1 MARPGRT
8 AGTSFALCQ
17 TGRGTTSPPG
27 NDAPKSLGGGHM
39 KHRILIADDEEPAR
53 SGLASLLSTWVYD
66 VEVAIEGILAVD
78 RAAVFQPCVVI
89 ADMVMPGTDGM
100 ALLKPLAEALPDV
113 VVIFLTGHATVESA
127 VAAMKDG
134 AYDYLT
140 KPVEPK
146 RLRVLLEKAVD
157 RVRVL
162 REVTLLRRQLRES
175 RGFGALLGTSPAIQE
190 VYRFVELASASSAPV
205 LISGET
211 GTGKELVARTIHDM
225 SMRAKGPFVAVNCS
239 AIPETLLESEL
250 FGHEKGAFTGALER
264 RAGYFELATAGTIFL
279 DEITEMSPA
288 LQAKYL
294 RVLQDGVIRRLGAKG
309 ELSVD
314 VRVVAA
320 TNRDAAQAVQDKAP
334 REDLYYRINV
344 LNISLP
350 PLRSRLEDLALLVD
364 AFIIEFNEKYERK
377 VKSVDDATMARL
389 REHGWPGNV
398 RELRNTIERAVVGS
412 AGDLITPESLPFASP
427 PTTKPVATDAV
438 ILPLGTTLEQGERE
452 LIQRTLE
459 SVKNN
464 KTRAAAILGT
474 TPKTL
479 HNKARR
485 WRCEAAETAG
495 S

>member
-1 MARPGRT
+1 
-8 AGTSFALCQ
+8 
-17 TGRGTTSPPG
+17 
-27 NDAPKSLGGGHM
+27 M

-53 SGLASLLSTWVYD
+53 SGLASLLSTWGYD
-66 VEVAIEGILAVD
+66 VEVAIDGKSALD

-89 ADMVMPGTDGM
+89 ADMVMPGMDGM
-100 ALLKPLAEALPDV
+100 ALLKPLTEALPDA

-157 RVRVL
+157 RITVL
-162 REVTLLRRQLRES
+162 REVTLLRRQLRQS
-175 RGFGALLGTSPAIQE
+175 RGFGALLGTSPAMQD
-190 VYRFVELASASSAPV
+190 VYRFIELASASSAPV

-211 GTGKELVARTIHDM
+211 GTGKELVARTIHEM
-225 SMRAKGPFVAVNCS
+225 SARGKGPFVAVNCS

-320 TNRDAAQAVQDKAP
+320 TNRDAAQAVQDKAL

-377 VKSVDDATMARL
+377 VKSVDDATMERL

>member
-1 MARPGRT
+1 
-8 AGTSFALCQ
+8 
-17 TGRGTTSPPG
+17 
-27 NDAPKSLGGGHM
+27 M

-53 SGLASLLSTWVYD
+53 SGLASLLSTWGYD
-66 VEVAIEGILAVD
+66 VEVAIDGENALD

-100 ALLKPLAEALPDV
+100 ALLKPLAEALPDA

-175 RGFGALLGTSPAIQE
+175 RGFGALLGTSPAMQE
-190 VYRFVELASASSAPV
+190 VYRFVELASTSSAPV

-264 RAGYFELATAGTIFL
+264 RAGYFEPAAAGAIF
-279 DEITEMSPA
+279 
-288 LQAKYL
+288 
-294 RVLQDGVIRRLGAKG
+294 QDGVIRRLGGKG
-309 ELSVD
+309 ELLVD

-320 TNRDAAQAVQDKAP
+320 TNRDAAQAVQDRV
-334 REDLYYRINV
+334 REDPYDRINV

-350 PLRSRLEDLALLVD
+350 PLRRRLADLELLVD
-364 AFIIEFNEKYERK
+364 AFINEFNEKYERH

-389 REHGWPGNV
+389 REHDWPGNV
-398 RELRNTIERAVVGS
+398 RELRNIIERAVVGG

-427 PTTKPVATDAV
+427 PTTKPVTTDAV

-452 LIQRTLE
+452 LIRRTLE

-485 WRCEAAETAG
+485 WPCEASETARN
-495 S
+495 